1 MKVSDLI
8 WLKLIKADTFMYYLA
23 KVKVE
28 KSERR
33 RSRITNLCAI
43 SFLY

>member
-1 MKVSDLI
+1 MI
-8 WLKLIKADTFMYYLA
+8 WFKLIEADTFMFYLA

-33 RSRITNLCAI
+33 RFWSRITDLGII

>member
-1 MKVSDLI
+1 MI
-8 WLKLIKADTFMYYLA
+8 WLKLIEADTFMFYLA
-23 KVKVE
+23 KVKLE

-33 RSRITNLCAI
+33 RSRITDLGAI